1 MSQNIIDIEVAK
13 QIATDFLG
21 EPKAPADYS
30 FVILDEYTI
39 EKPMCFVFF
48 YESSKYLATDKFED
62 RLAGNAPI
70 LIDRVSKEPL
80 FLGTAKPVEEYI
92 EEYES
97 TH

>member
-1 MSQNIIDIEVAK
+1 MSQQVIDIEVAK
-13 QIATDFLG
+13 QIATSFLG

-39 EKPMCFVFF
+39 ERPKCFVFF
-48 YESSKYLATDKFED
+48 YESSKYLETDRFED

-70 LIDRVSKEPL
+70 LVNRLTKEPY
-80 FLGTAKPVEEYI
+80 FLGTAQPVEVYI
-92 EEYES
+92 EEFES